1 MTFCLSY
8 PWFKKLVGWHLKEAV
23 MLLLNL
29 KWSKHIDT
37 IFTEHEKVWEV
48 SLTKNSS
55 KKTMKRFFSHLDIF
69 MVKCSFKLMK
79 NQRTPHSLCMLFT
92 LLCKT
97 VLMFSICLVVLHS
110 VKCVWIFA
118 LYRCLVLNTL
128 FSLLLLQVIMNP
140 FYDMNKKIESPNFER
155 KVTVSAKKYLLG

>member
-1 MTFCLSY
+1 MYFQIDEKPKDTSFSLY
-8 PWFKKLVGWHLKEAV
+8 VIYLALV
-23 MLLLNL
+23 
-29 KWSKHIDT
+29 
-37 IFTEHEKVWEV
+37 
-48 SLTKNSS
+48 
-55 KKTMKRFFSHLDIF
+55 
-69 MVKCSFKLMK
+69 C
-79 NQRTPHSLCMLFT
+79 

-110 VKCVWIFA
+110 VRCVWIFA